1 MTTTKSRHSDQRS
14 VTLWLQQ
21 QLADQ
26 VDQAIAAKL
35 ALVPGATMSRQTFIT
50 HAIQKALQGAGEVP
64 PAPGPTAAL
73 PAPTVQ
79 PVAPAQHAQS
89 AQTEVQLGSVLPC
102 PESEPPLPELLV
114 ALRALFRARK
124 RFAGT
129 DGQGGLRYRDL
140 TEVELARADRA
151 AATFYENLMDFAL
164 AGAAGLNEA
173 PFYPADG
180 WTVEENGEERE
191 GVYGE
196 RERKP
201 LFSVFSELPEVFGY
215 QAGYYAYRLPGP
227 IAAAQAADAEAQAK
241 AKAREDKAAAKAA
254 RAAQRAAKKTAP
266 AAEPEPQRPRLGR
279 PAPPALPER
288 PAPLPPTPQQLLPE
302 QPVPVASPFG
312 AGPSES

>member
-1 MTTTKSRHSDQRS
+1 MTAAKQPVWDVVALGEALVEFNQTRPGEPQY
-14 VTLWLQQ
+14 LQGFGGDTSN
-21 QLADQ
+21 A
-26 VDQAIAAKL
+26 VIAA
-35 ALVPGATMSRQTFIT
+35 
-50 HAIQKALQGAGEVP
+50 
-64 PAPGPTAAL
+64 
-73 PAPTVQ
+73 
-79 PVAPAQHAQS
+79 
-89 AQTEVQLGSVLPC
+89 
-102 PESEPPLPELLV
+102 
-114 ALRALFRARK
+114 AR
-124 RFAGT
+124 
-129 DGQGGLRYRDL
+129 
-140 TEVELARADRA
+140 
-151 AATFYENLMDFAL
+151 

-173 PFYPADG
+173 PFHPADG
-180 WTVEENGEERE
+180 WTEDENGEERE

-196 RERKP
+196 RQCMP

-215 QAGYYAYRLPGP
+215 EAGNYAYRLPGP
-227 IAAAQAADAEAQAK
+227 LAAAQAADAEAQAK